1 MLRVLNE
8 VLINLN
14 LFINLMKI
22 QLVLGIVI
30 IMITLG
36 ATTTVLTLQPSFAAT
51 SRAALPASS
60 VTSGENVYIVWA
72 SNKTGTPD
80 VMFRAST
87 DAGQTYNDKINLS
100 NSSNA
105 DSTDAAISAEGGSIT
120 VTWWE
125 TNETSEEPLV
135 RTSTDFGKSF
145 GPIMNLATNGTMSE
159 AEEEPEE

>member
-1 MLRVLNE
+1 MNIR
-8 VLINLN
+8 
-14 LFINLMKI
+14 
-22 QLVLGIVI
+22 LVLGTVI

-36 ATTTVLTLQPSFAAT
+36 ATTTVLTPQSSFAAT

-87 DAGQTYNDKINLS
+87 DGGQTYNDKINLS

-135 RTSTDFGKSF
+135 RTSTDG
-145 GPIMNLATNGTMSE
+145 GE
-159 AEEEPEE
+159 AVGARVEGGRGGAGGGAEGGGEEGEEEARAG